1 MTLGGAIALSGCSAT
16 LTPPEAAAAPDMASR
31 AAFGAMAEGAPAP
44 AAMPQAPGSAPG
56 SAGRTAPAS
65 EPSAQLLYEATI
77 TMGVYQVSQAMDGVM
92 DVPRLLGGH
101 VISRDDLRIA
111 FRVPRARF
119 DEALKKL
126 EGIGDVIHRDIHAE
140 DVSDQ
145 YRDLEVRLKNARA
158 MRDRL
163 EQLLSRA
170 NTVEDSLKI
179 ENQLSRITEEI
190 ERLSGALALLGHRVE
205 FSKITVLFE
214 ARHADQVRNEPLR
227 LPFTWLGTLGLS
239 HLLQLKE

>member
-1 MTLGGAIALSGCSAT
+1 MTVGGAIALSGCAAT
-16 LTPPEAAAAPDMASR
+16 SRTPEAPVAPDVPSR
-31 AAFGAMAEGAPAP
+31 AAFGAMAEGAPMP
-44 AAMPQAPGSAPG
+44 AAAPRAPGSAPG
-56 SAGRTAPAS
+56 TVGTVS
-65 EPSAQLLYEATI
+65 EPTARLLYEATI

-111 FRVPRARF
+111 FRVPRERF
-119 DEALKKL
+119 DEALEKL
-126 EGIGDVIHRDIHAE
+126 DAVGDVIHRDIHAE

-145 YRDLEVRLKNARA
+145 YRDLEVRLRNARV

-179 ENQLSRITEEI
+179 ENQLSRVTEEI

-214 ARHADQVRNEPLR
+214 ARHVDQVRNEALR
-227 LPFTWLGTLGLS
+227 LPFTWLGSLGLS

>member
-1 MTLGGAIALSGCSAT
+1 M
-16 LTPPEAAAAPDMASR
+16 
-31 AAFGAMAEGAPAP
+31 P
-44 AAMPQAPGSAPG
+44 AAMSRAPGGPPPSPAG
-56 SAGRTAPAS
+56 SPATAP

-190 ERLSGALALLGHRVE
+190 ERLSGALALLGHRVD

-214 ARHADQVRNEPLR
+214 VRHADQVRNEPLR